1 MAYGTV
7 KTDTITYD
15 NSGSDASITAS
26 TIVTTTA
33 NVSAATKTNIFAG
46 NNTFTGLQTLN
57 GTSSSLAAVLKNT
70 AEPVTIVAS
79 GVPSTLNY
87 DTTTQNVIYYT
98 SNCSANFTV
107 NFRASSGTS
116 LNAIMS
122 TGQVITCILI
132 TTQGGTAYY
141 NNTTQ
146 IDGTSVTPKWQTAT
160 VSSGNA
166 NRTDIYAYTIIK
178 TGDAAFTLLVSQS
191 PFQ

>member
-1 MAYGTV
+1 MAYGTG

-26 TIVTTTA
+26 TIVTTSTG
-33 NVSAATKTNIFAG
+33 VSAATKSNILAG
-46 NNTFTGLQTLN
+46 ANTFTNTQTLN
-57 GTSSSLAAVLKNT
+57 GSSSAFAAIIKNT
-70 AEPVTIVAS
+70 VEPITVVAS
-79 GVPSTLNY
+79 SVPSTLNY

-107 NFRASSGTS
+107 NFRGSSGTS
-116 LNAIMS
+116 LNTLMS
-122 TGQVITCILI
+122 TGQVITCALM
-132 TTQGGTAYY
+132 TTQGSTAYY

-146 IDGTSVTPKWQTAT
+146 VDGSAVTVKWQNAT

-166 NRTDIYAYTIIK
+166 SRTDVYAYTIIK
-178 TGDAAFTLLVSQS
+178 TGDAAFTVLGSLT